1 MIEADA
7 SVRTTGAIHARRRRA
22 MALRELV
29 GGLTDSSSVKRV
41 FGAPIEKDGV
51 LVIPVANIRGTFGGG
66 EGTPSAADSTRLSGW
81 GGGGAW
87 SATPA
92 GTYVLKNGEMSWI
105 PAVDANRSILLGCL
119 TGIVSLLVVRS
130 IVRTIVKRG

>member
-1 MIEADA
+1 
-7 SVRTTGAIHARRRRA
+7 
-22 MALRELV
+22 MALREMV

-66 EGTPSAADSTRLSGW
+66 EGANAATAGAGAPAPTSW

-92 GTYVLKNGEMSWI
+92 GTYVMKNGEMSWI

-119 TGIVSLLVVRS
+119 TGIISLLVLRS

>member
-1 MIEADA
+1 
-7 SVRTTGAIHARRRRA
+7 

-41 FGAPIEKDGV
+41 FGEPIERDGI
-51 LVIPVANIRGTFGGG
+51 LIIPVARIRGAFGGG
-66 EGTPSAADSTRLSGW
+66 EAASAAGNASEAGGAAAPAALPVSW

-92 GTYVLKNGEMSWI
+92 GTYVLKNGEMSWV
-105 PAVDANRSILLGCL
+105 PATDANRVILLGCL
-119 TGIVSLLVVRS
+119 TGIVALLVIRS
-130 IVRTIVKRG
+130 VVRTIVKRG

>member
-7 SVRTTGAIHARRRRA
+7 SARTTDAIHARRRRA

-66 EGTPSAADSTRLSGW
+66 EGAPSAADPPQPSGW

-92 GTYVLKNGEMSWI
+92 GTYVMKNGEMSWI